1 MVLVALFVSFKTMGE
16 QQSVA
21 NIGNITE
28 LNGTGRVVRD
38 ETYQAS
44 LDLDINSYDNVQTSN
59 GRLGIT
65 FLDDSQVRLTE
76 HSELIIDEFIY
87 DPDPSKS
94 KMALQFASGTAR
106 FITGKLAT
114 IDKENITINTPS
126 ATIGIRGTDFT
137 VTVDEL
143 GRSLVILLPDDD
155 GLPSGEIVVATAMGQ
170 VVLNKPYQATTVSMF
185 ETKPTNPVILDL
197 TLELI
202 DNMLIVNTPREVT
215 QNEREDGGSNV
226 SSLDVDFLEFDDL
239 ETDYLAEDNLEFTE
253 LDINYLDVNFLEDL
267 LDIIEDVNELDQ
279 TSTILKTDIDLK
291 GTKIGYDS
299 ETQINTFMTD
309 NVITFYKALEDTIKL
324 DLDNGTIGF
333 LHGSDQG
340 NAYTGLTTGIFY
352 LPFCALAQAS
362 NGEDATSYVN
372 FGNGAHSDFGTN
384 TDANGYGGFAYSV
397 PSGYYALCTKNLA
410 EYG

>member
-1 MVLVALFVSFKTMGE
+1 MTKVQA
-16 QQSVA
+16 QAA

-28 LNGTGRVVRD
+28 LNGAGRVVREVQKD
-38 ETYQAS
+38 LEDTYQAS
-44 LDLDINSYDNVQTSN
+44 LNFDINSFDNVQTSN

-114 IDKENITINTPS
+114 IDKENILIQTPS
-126 ATIGIRGTDFT
+126 ATIAIRGTDFT

-170 VVLNKPYQATTVSMF
+170 VTLNKPYQATTVSMY
-185 ETKPTNPVILDL
+185 ETAPTKPVILDL

-202 DNMLIVNTPREVT
+202 DNMLIVNQPQEVE
-215 QNEREDGGSNV
+215 QENEGQTRDGVSNI
-226 SSLDVDFLEFDDL
+226 LDVDFLDFDDL
-239 ETDYLAEDNLEFTE
+239 DTDYLANDELEFTE

-267 LDIIEDVNELDQ
+267 LNIIEDINELDN
-279 TSTILKTDIDLK
+279 TESLLRTDIDLK
-291 GTKIGYDS
+291 GTQVGFDS
-299 ETQINTFMTD
+299 NTQINTFLND
-309 NVITFYKALEDTIKL
+309 NLITFYKALEDTVRL
-324 DLDNGTIGF
+324 DLDR
-333 LHGSDQG
+333 S
-340 NAYTGLTTGIFY
+340 NAYTVIMI
-352 LPFCALAQAS
+352 Q
-362 NGEDATSYVN
+362 NGKSTQVIVN
-372 FGNGAHSDFGTN
+372 
-384 TDANGYGGFAYSV
+384 GGGDSTIKITQ
-397 PSGYYALCTKNLA
+397 GD
-410 EYG
+410 

>member
-1 MVLVALFVSFKTMGE
+1 MMVVQA
-16 QQSVA
+16 QAA

-28 LNGTGRVVRD
+28 LNGAGRVVREVQKD
-38 ETYQAS
+38 LEDTFQAS
-44 LDLDINSYDNVQTSN
+44 LDFNIESYDNVQTSN

-114 IDKENITINTPS
+114 IDKENILIQTPS

-170 VVLNKPYQATTVSMF
+170 VTLNKPYQATTVSMY
-185 ETKPTNPVILDL
+185 ETEPTKPVILDL

-202 DNMLIVNTPREVT
+202 DNMLIVNTPQEVKE
-215 QNEREDGGSNV
+215 NDEGPDGGSNTNI
-226 SSLDVDFLEFDDL
+226 LDVDFLEFDDL
-239 ETDYLAEDNLEFTE
+239 EVDYLAEDELEFTE

-279 TSTILKTDIDLK
+279 TETLLKTDIDLK
-291 GTKIGYDS
+291 GTEVGYDS
-299 ETQINTFMTD
+299 ETQINTFLTD
-309 NVITFYKALEDTIKL
+309 NLITFYKTLEDSIRL
-324 DLDNGTIGF
+324 DLDK
-333 LHGSDQG
+333 Q
-340 NAYTGLTTGIFY
+340 NAYTVILI
-352 LPFCALAQAS
+352 Q
-362 NGEDATSYVN
+362 NGKSTQIVVN
-372 FGNGAHSDFGTN
+372 GGGNSTIKITQDN
-384 TDANGYGGFAYSV
+384 
-397 PSGYYALCTKNLA
+397 
-410 EYG
+410 

>member
-1 MVLVALFVSFKTMGE
+1 MGE

-28 LNGTGRVVRD
+28 LNGTGRVVREVPKD
-38 ETYQAS
+38 LDKTFQAS
-44 LDLDINSYDNVQTSN
+44 IDLDINSYDNVQTSN

-143 GRSLVILLPDDD
+143 GRSLVILLRDND
-155 GLPSGEIVVATAMGQ
+155 GLPSGEIVVATAMGE

-185 ETKPTNPVILDL
+185 EAAPTKPVILDL

-202 DNMLIVNTPREVT
+202 DNMLIVSKPKENEVAGR
-215 QNEREDGGSNV
+215 QDGGSSSSNV
-226 SSLDVDFLEFDDL
+226 LDIDYLDFDDL
-239 ETDYLAEDNLEFTE
+239 EQDYLAGDELEFTE

-267 LDIIEDVNELDQ
+267 LNIIEDINELDN
-279 TSTILKTDIDLK
+279 TNTLLKTDIDLK
-291 GTKIGYDS
+291 GTSFGFDQ
-299 ETQINTFMTD
+299 ETQINTFSTD
-309 NVITFYKALEDTIKL
+309 NLITFYKALEDTVRL
-324 DLDNGTIGF
+324 DLDKSGSYTVILIQNGKSTQIVVNGGGDSTITIT
-333 LHGSDQG
+333 QG
-340 NAYTGLTTGIFY
+340 N
-352 LPFCALAQAS
+352 
-362 NGEDATSYVN
+362 
-372 FGNGAHSDFGTN
+372 
-384 TDANGYGGFAYSV
+384 
-397 PSGYYALCTKNLA
+397 
-410 EYG
+410 

>member
-1 MVLVALFVSFKTMGE
+1 MMVVQLQA
-16 QQSVA
+16 A

-28 LNGTGRVVRD
+28 LKGSGRIVRD
-38 ETYQAS
+38 LTFQAA

-185 ETKPTNPVILDL
+185 ETKPTNPVILNL

-202 DNMLIVNTPREVT
+202 DNMLIVNKPQEI
-215 QNEREDGGSNV
+215 QEDEREDGGSNT
-226 SSLDVDFLEFDDL
+226 SILDVDFLEFDDL
-239 ETDYLAEDNLEFTE
+239 EIDYLAEDELEFTE

-267 LDIIEDVNELDQ
+267 LNIIEDVNELDQ
-279 TSTILKTDIDLK
+279 TETLLKADIDLK
-291 GTKIGYDS
+291 GTQVGYDS
-299 ETQINTFMTD
+299 NTQINTFMTD
-309 NVITFYKALEDTIKL
+309 NLITFYKTLEDTVRL
-324 DLDNGTIGF
+324 DLDK
-333 LHGSDQG
+333 Q
-340 NAYTGLTTGIFY
+340 NAYTIILIQDGKSTQIVV
-352 LPFCALAQAS
+352 
-362 NGEDATSYVN
+362 NGG
-372 FGNGAHSDFGTN
+372 GNSTIKITQGN
-384 TDANGYGGFAYSV
+384 
-397 PSGYYALCTKNLA
+397 
-410 EYG
+410 

>member
-1 MVLVALFVSFKTMGE
+1 MTGYKLHLMVLVALFVSFKTMGE

-28 LNGTGRVVRD
+28 LNGTGRVVREVPKDLD

-114 IDKENITINTPS
+114 IDKENILIQTPS

-202 DNMLIVNTPREVT
+202 DNMLIVNAPREVK
-215 QNEREDGGSNV
+215 QNEGEDGGSSV

-291 GTKIGYDS
+291 GTQIGYDS

-309 NVITFYKALEDTIKL
+309 NFITFYKALEDTIKL
-324 DLDNGTIGF
+324 DLDK
-333 LHGSDQG
+333 S
-340 NAYTGLTTGIFY
+340 NAYTIVMI
-352 LPFCALAQAS
+352 Q
-362 NGEDATSYVN
+362 NGKSTQIVVN
-372 FGNGAHSDFGTN
+372 GGGNSTITITQGD
-384 TDANGYGGFAYSV
+384 
-397 PSGYYALCTKNLA
+397 
-410 EYG
+410 

>member
-1 MVLVALFVSFKTMGE
+1 MVLFVLLKMMVV
-16 QQSVA
+16 QAQAA

-28 LNGTGRVVRD
+28 LNGAGRVVREVQKD
-38 ETYQAS
+38 LEDTFQAS
-44 LDLDINSYDNVQTSN
+44 LDFNIESYDNVQTSN

-114 IDKENITINTPS
+114 IDKENILIQTPS

-170 VVLNKPYQATTVSMF
+170 VTLNKPYQATTVSMY
-185 ETKPTNPVILDL
+185 ETEPTKPVILDL

-202 DNMLIVNTPREVT
+202 DNMLIVNRPQEI
-215 QNEREDGGSNV
+215 QEDEQGENGGS
-226 SSLDVDFLEFDDL
+226 STSILDVDFLEFDDL
-239 ETDYLAEDNLEFTE
+239 EIDYLEEDNLEFTE
-253 LDINYLDVNFLEDL
+253 LDINYLDINFLEDL

-279 TSTILKTDIDLK
+279 TETLLKTDIDLK
-291 GTKIGYDS
+291 GTQVGYDS
-299 ETQINTFMTD
+299 ETQINTFLTD
-309 NVITFYKALEDTIKL
+309 NIITFYKTLEDSIRL
-324 DLDNGTIGF
+324 DLDK
-333 LHGSDQG
+333 Q
-340 NAYTGLTTGIFY
+340 NAYTVILI
-352 LPFCALAQAS
+352 Q
-362 NGEDATSYVN
+362 NGKSTQIVVN
-372 FGNGAHSDFGTN
+372 GGGNSTIKITQDN
-384 TDANGYGGFAYSV
+384 
-397 PSGYYALCTKNLA
+397 
-410 EYG
+410 

>member
-1 MVLVALFVSFKTMGE
+1 MTGE
-16 QQSVA
+16 VQSVA

-44 LDLDINSYDNVQTSN
+44 LSLDINSYDNVQTSN

-114 IDKENITINTPS
+114 IDKENITISTPS

-155 GLPSGEIVVATAMGQ
+155 GLPSGEIVVATAIGQ
-170 VVLNKPYQATTVSMF
+170 VVLNKPYQATTVSVF
-185 ETKPTNPVILDL
+185 EASPTKPVILDL

-202 DNMLIVNTPREVT
+202 DNMLIVNKPQEIE
-215 QNEREDGGSNV
+215 QENEREDGGSNT
-226 SSLDVDFLEFDDL
+226 SILDVDFLDFDDL
-239 ETDYLAEDNLEFTE
+239 DVDYLAEDDLEFTE

-279 TSTILKTDIDLK
+279 TETLLRTDIDIK
-291 GTKIGYDS
+291 GTQIGYDS
-299 ETQINTFMTD
+299 STQINTFLTD
-309 NVITFYKALEDTIKL
+309 NVLTLYKTLEDTIRL
-324 DLDNGTIGF
+324 DLDR
-333 LHGSDQG
+333 S
-340 NAYTGLTTGIFY
+340 NAYTVLLI
-352 LPFCALAQAS
+352 Q
-362 NGEDATSYVN
+362 NGKSTQIII
-372 FGNGAHSDFGTN
+372 NGGSSSTIKITQGD
-384 TDANGYGGFAYSV
+384 
-397 PSGYYALCTKNLA
+397 
-410 EYG
+410 

>member
-1 MVLVALFVSFKTMGE
+1 MVLSVSSKTME
-16 QQSVA
+16 EVQSVA
-21 NIGNITE
+21 SIGNITE

-38 ETYQAS
+38 TTYQAS
-44 LDLDINSYDNVQTSN
+44 LSLDINSYDNVQTSN

-114 IDKENITINTPS
+114 IDKENISIQTPS
-126 ATIGIRGTDFT
+126 ATIAIRGTDFT

-170 VVLNKPYQATTVSMF
+170 VTLNKPYQATTVSMY
-185 ETKPTNPVILDL
+185 ETEPTKPVILDL

-202 DNMLIVNTPREVT
+202 DNMLIVNQPQEIE
-215 QNEREDGGSNV
+215 QEDEGQDGSSV
-226 SSLDVDFLEFDDL
+226 SNILDVDFLDFSDL
-239 ETDYLAEDNLEFTE
+239 EIDYLADDELEFTE

-267 LDIIEDVNELDQ
+267 LNIIEDVNELDN
-279 TSTILKTDIDLK
+279 TESLLRTDVDLK
-291 GTKIGYDS
+291 GTQVGFDAN
-299 ETQINTFMTD
+299 TQINTFLAD
-309 NVITFYKALEDTIKL
+309 NLITFYKSLEDTVRL
-324 DLDNGTIGF
+324 DLDR
-333 LHGSDQG
+333 S
-340 NAYTGLTTGIFY
+340 NAYTVIMV
-352 LPFCALAQAS
+352 Q
-362 NGEDATSYVN
+362 NGKSTQVIVN
-372 FGNGAHSDFGTN
+372 GGGDSTIKITQGN
-384 TDANGYGGFAYSV
+384 
-397 PSGYYALCTKNLA
+397 
-410 EYG
+410 

>member
-1 MVLVALFVSFKTMGE
+1 MVLFASFKTTKV
-16 QQSVA
+16 QAQAA

-28 LNGTGRVVRD
+28 LNGAGRVVRD
-38 ETYQAS
+38 DTYQAS
-44 LDLDINSYDNVQTSN
+44 LDFNIESYDNVQTSN

-114 IDKENITINTPS
+114 IDKENILIQTPS

-170 VVLNKPYQATTVSMF
+170 VTLNKPYQATTVSMY
-185 ETKPTNPVILDL
+185 ETEPTKPVILDL
-197 TLELI
+197 TVELI
-202 DNMLIVNTPREVT
+202 DNMLIVNRPEEI
-215 QNEREDGGSNV
+215 QEENEGQDGSNV
-226 SSLDVDFLEFDDL
+226 SSLLDVDFLEFDDL
-239 ETDYLAEDNLEFTE
+239 EVDYLAEDELEFTE

-279 TSTILKTDIDLK
+279 TETLLKTDIDLK
-291 GTKIGYDS
+291 GTKVGYDS
-299 ETQINTFMTD
+299 ETQINTFLTD
-309 NVITFYKALEDTIKL
+309 NIITFYKTLEDTIRL
-324 DLDNGTIGF
+324 DLDK
-333 LHGSDQG
+333 Q
-340 NAYTGLTTGIFY
+340 NAYTVILI
-352 LPFCALAQAS
+352 Q
-362 NGEDATSYVN
+362 NGKSTQIIVN
-372 FGNGAHSDFGTN
+372 
-384 TDANGYGGFAYSV
+384 GGGDS
-397 PSGYYALCTKNLA
+397 TIKITQDN
-410 EYG
+410 